1 MCDGPIHFDSGVRV
15 ACTLYGTVLLIVSEY
30 RGDLV
35 YKNSAMRATVRESLL
50 WECGKDLMRE
60 PAFDNWVR
68 VRRAPLA
75 LLLTFDRDAS
85 SPIDFSISGSS
96 YSVQVQVH
104 VLYLNKFK
112 YM

>member
-60 PAFDNWVR
+60 PAFDLAFR
-68 VRRAPLA
+68 IITITTGCVRRAPSARLIA
-75 LLLTFDRDAS
+75 VPDRLLNFW
-85 SPIDFSISGSS
+85 
-96 YSVQVQVH
+96 
-104 VLYLNKFK
+104 K
-112 YM
+112 

>member
-35 YKNSAMRATVRESLL
+35 YKNSAMRATVRAAV

-60 PAFDNWVR
+60 PAFDLAFRITIIDNDNDWVR
-68 VRRAPLA
+68 PPCAERPV
-75 LLLTFDRDAS
+75 DRG
-85 SPIDFSISGSS
+85 PR
-96 YSVQVQVH
+96 
-104 VLYLNKFK
+104 
-112 YM
+112 